1 VGEPS
6 LGAIGSSQPN
16 FVFRAIAS
24 SEMAGLRIV
33 RPPDLEL
40 VELERPKM
48 ACNSGFNPWT
58 VDDGLLSVD
67 RQEPL
72 DQVLSLGR

>member
-1 VGEPS
+1 
-6 LGAIGSSQPN
+6 
-16 FVFRAIAS
+16 
-24 SEMAGLRIV
+24 MAGLRIV